1 MKNRDVLGNAIG
13 WRAERKSNGSGCS
26 DATRNTYRYCSER
39 VCGLGVALLAILLL
53 SSASLARANVGRTAG
68 VFHVDQNGGATYT
81 IPLFAPRGPNDLE
94 PQLALVY
101 DSQTDAGYIGVGWSI
116 AGLSAIYRCNQTVA
130 QDGAAAGV
138 ALQTSDGYCLDGQ
151 RLRLTS
157 ATGTY
162 GDAGSTYQTEIAN
175 FSQVTAESSAGNGP
189 AYWEVQGKDGRTY
202 EYGNGG
208 NSQVLPGSSSTPYQW
223 WLDKVTDRAG
233 NTMTITYS
241 TANASGKVVPQYIY
255 WTPSSHG
262 ASAHDYTMQFSYS
275 TNSGRASQYGYVAGF
290 QVSDTNQLQSI
301 TVQYNGTTVKNYV
314 LTDQL
319 SPTTGREWLTAVK
332 ECADSGETNCL
343 APTTFTYKA
352 GQVGVSNTASSAVPN
367 GTIGNLK
374 THNDF
379 NGDGRSDLAY
389 CNGATIYV
397 AMASPGGYGAP
408 INTGISCSSALYGDL
423 TGSGKDGILAPNGA
437 TWWYY
442 TWNGSSFSGQSTG
455 VAYGCAVYS
464 CQYALADVNG
474 DGLPD
479 LLEGEQ
485 VHTTVFKSTLYTFY
499 IYVQMNTS
507 SGSSASFSSTIA
519 EWYSLTTGSTP
530 MNAAM
535 ISDTDFPYGSK
546 SYGTLKAL
554 DFNGDGQ
561 DDIVL
566 ETAKGSGTPTVN
578 TYEMISAGSSFMPT
592 LITTGTASSWGA
604 TTFIDFNSDK
614 CTDYAYNGV
623 IYISACN
630 GSVAQQITLG
640 SGNIVGA
647 IDWDGDGKGDILV
660 QDGTNLGVYLSQGN
674 TIGTLIQTAVPY
686 SSSNAYFSFDAT
698 GDWRDLGVL
707 SASVTYYPEDTSG
720 NDLLTGITDGYGNTI
735 QPAYVS
741 LTQGT
746 GTTYTPANSA
756 PSGYEPYTDPIYVV
770 SQVTYSDPSNPPN
783 ATFSLTHSYSG
794 ALDSIT
800 GRGFVGFATHT
811 VLDSRNHLSEE
822 ESFDQVFPYIGMVT
836 SDVIT
841 DTLHSLTV
849 SSVSTALANQELFS
863 TTHEQ
868 VWFPYVSSA
877 TRNDYQVYETGGS
890 ENGDLITTATSSFH
904 YDTNDD
910 GDLTSSSQT
919 ITDNDPGSPYSGYS
933 WSTSV
938 TNTPDA
944 DHSTWC
950 LPLLTETQVTYSD
963 TYDNSSITRTRQFTP
978 DLSNCRYTQ
987 IQTEPSSGAY
997 EVTEGLGY
1005 DAFGNISTDTMTGI
1019 GMAARETQAN
1029 WGTTGQ
1035 FPMWIEDA
1043 TGAETQFTYNFSY
1056 GVVSSQTDPN
1066 GLGTSWAYNDGFGR
1080 LTQETRPDSTYTT
1093 WSYTLYS
1100 GTDPTPRMVM
1110 TEQPHDTA
1118 GQVISTTTQELDM
1131 LDRPY
1136 LTQTELIDGS
1146 TDTVMQ
1152 RSYDALGRLV
1162 SDQEPHEGGTVGA
1175 VTNSYDLLNHL
1186 YQKTRTIQSGTATT
1200 TYEHAGRTTT
1210 IEDANGNTKTLVTD
1224 VNGWLRETKDATG
1237 YAIILGYDAAG
1248 SHVLTTDNQGN
1259 GQSNP
1264 LWSGTVA
1271 YGIGP
1276 FTTEA
1281 TDADLGTW
1289 RYTMDALGE
1298 LIAWTDAKAQ
1308 NFSAKFDALSRMT
1321 DRYEPDL
1328 YSHWTWG
1335 TSAAAHNIGKL
1346 QSACTGTGMNPTV
1359 CSSSGYGESET
1370 YDSAGRPYQRS
1381 ITIPADATYTY
1392 TQTYNIDGL
1401 PDTLTYPVS
1410 TSGYAL
1416 ALKYGYAYGLL
1427 QSITDTSDSPNVT
1440 LWTADTMDAFGQYS
1454 KETLGNGVVVNHGF
1468 DPFRGLPQSIT
1479 AGVGGG
1485 AALQNNSYLFD
1496 AVGNLIERQDINAG
1510 TTENVH
1516 YDSLNRLSYTVG
1528 DTSTQMTYDTLGRI
1542 ATWEASGASAN
1553 VNSYTTAQS
1562 GCTYYANAQ
1571 PHAVRASTQGSWP
1584 ASSYCY
1590 DANGNFTTQI
1600 VSGVAQMANTW
1611 TSFNQPSELGAPA
1624 INGYSQLF
1632 YDQNHQRYEQ
1642 IASYSGSLESTEYI
1656 GGLLERVS
1664 NSSGTWYRYYV
1675 PAGNNF
1681 IVYSRWVGGTAAFD
1695 YATKDNLGTTAV
1707 ITDQNGALV
1716 VSEKYSALG
1725 WNENTSAQLSII
1737 AGITRHEFTGQE
1749 GLNNAALGAVNMN
1762 GRVYQPS
1769 GFRFYSPDPR
1779 IPNPLNTLDYDRYA
1793 YASDNPLTYN
1803 DPTGFDAQCGSGGS
1817 KCDQDKGDI
1826 QEGTPAG
1833 PTPPPTVPWPGP
1845 TIYVPGLYPPTPTSL
1860 MEIYVPGFS
1869 GMFPSPFGGAFG
1881 SRQTSPIQCTNPGTL
1896 AKVGNA
1902 IANWGNLMADT
1913 SGKLATAGGT
1923 VALASGAMGTFVPVT
1938 APVAAF
1944 GVAAGLGT
1952 AAVGAVGSV
1961 VGGAAEWVGG
1971 VMSGDLNGATYG
1983 ILTGVVNAVLAK
1995 ADAPPLPYGFP
2006 DPAQMAASA
2015 AGVSPPSGATAT
2027 CP

>member
-1 MKNRDVLGNAIG
+1 MKNCGVPGTVIG
-13 WRAERKSNGSGCS
+13 WRAEREASDSGRS
-26 DATRNTYRYCSER
+26 DAMRNTSRYWSER
-39 VCGLGVALLAILLL
+39 ACGLGVALLAIALL
-53 SSASLARANVGRTAG
+53 SAASVARANVGRTAG

-94 PQLALVY
+94 PHLALVY
-101 DSQTDAGYIGVGWSI
+101 DSQAGAGYIGVGWSI
-116 AGLSAIYRCNQTVA
+116 AGLSAIYRCNRTVA

-157 ATGTY
+157 ASGTY
-162 GDAGSTYQTEIAN
+162 GAAGSTYQTEIAN

-189 AYWEVQGKDGRTY
+189 AYWQVQGKDGRTY

-208 NSQVLPGSSSTPYQW
+208 NSQVLPGIPGSSSTPYQW

-241 TANASGKVVPQYIY
+241 TANATGKVVPQYIS

-262 ASAHDYTMQFSYS
+262 ASAYNYVMQFSYT
-275 TNSGRASQYGYVAGF
+275 TNSGRASQYGYVAGY
-290 QVSDTNQLQSI
+290 QTSDTNQLQSI
-301 TVQYNGTTVKNYV
+301 TVQYNGTTVKKYV

-319 SPTTGREWLTAVK
+319 SPSTGREWLTAVK

-343 APTTFTYKA
+343 AQTTFTYKA
-352 GQVGVSNTASSAVPN
+352 GQVGVSTTASSAISS
-367 GTIGNLK
+367 GTIEELK

-389 CNGATIYV
+389 CNGATISV

-408 INTGISCSSALYGDL
+408 INTGISCSNPLYGSL

-442 TWNGSSFSGQSTG
+442 TWNGSSFSGQNTG
-455 VAYGCAVYS
+455 VAYGCPVYS
-464 CQYALADVNG
+464 CQYALADLNG

-485 VHTTVFKSTLYTFY
+485 VHSTVFKSTLYEFF

-507 SGSSASFSSTIA
+507 SGSSASFSSAIA
-519 EWYSLTTGSTP
+519 EWYTLTTGSTP
-530 MNAAM
+530 MNAVM
-535 ISDTDFPYGSK
+535 ISDTDYPYGSN

-554 DFNGDGQ
+554 DFNGDGN

-566 ETAKGSGTPTVN
+566 ETATGTGTPTIK
-578 TYEMISAGSSFMPT
+578 TYEMISGSSSFTPT
-592 LITTGTASSWGA
+592 LITTGTASAWGA

-614 CTDYAYNGV
+614 CADYAYNGI
-623 IYISACN
+623 IYVSACN
-630 GSVAQQITLG
+630 GGVAQQIPLG
-640 SGNIVGA
+640 SGNIIGA

-660 QDGTNLGVYLSQGN
+660 QDGTNVGVYLSQGN
-674 TIGTLIQTAVPY
+674 TVGSLIQTAVPY

-698 GDWRDLGVL
+698 GDWRDLGVWG
-707 SASVTYYPEDTSG
+707 SSVTYYPEDTSG

-746 GTTYTPANSA
+746 GTTYTPASSA
-756 PSGYEPYTDPIYVV
+756 PPGYELYTDPKYVV

-783 ATFSLTHSYSG
+783 ATYSRTHSYSG
-794 ALDSIT
+794 ALDGLT
-800 GRGFVGFATHT
+800 GRGFLGFATHT
-811 VLDSRNHLSEE
+811 VLDSRNHLSDKQ
-822 ESFDQVFPYIGMVT
+822 SFDQLFPYIGMVT

-849 SSVSTALANQELFS
+849 SSVSTTLANQELFS

-868 VWFPYVSSA
+868 VWFPYVSAA
-877 TRNDYQVYETGGS
+877 TRKDYQVYETGGS
-890 ENGDLITTATSSFH
+890 ENGDLITTTTSSFH

-910 GDLTSSSQT
+910 GDLTSSAQT
-919 ITDNDPGSPYSGYS
+919 ITDNDPGSPYNGYS

-963 TYDNSSITRTRQFTP
+963 TYDNSSITRTRDFTP
-978 DLSNCRYTQ
+978 DLSNCRYTE
-987 IQTEPSSGAY
+987 IQTEPSSGTY
-997 EVTEGLGY
+997 EVTEGIGY
-1005 DAFGNISTDTMTGI
+1005 DAFGNINTDTVTGSS
-1019 GMAARETQAN
+1019 MAARETQAN

-1035 FPMWIEDA
+1035 FPMWVKDA
-1043 TGAETQFTYNFSY
+1043 TGAETQFGYNFIY

-1066 GLGTSWAYNDGFGR
+1066 GLTTSWTYGDGFGR
-1080 LTQETRPDSTYTT
+1080 PTQETRPDSTYTT
-1093 WSYTLYS
+1093 WSYSLYS
-1100 GTDPTPRMVM
+1100 GIDPAPRMVI

-1118 GQVISTTTQELDM
+1118 GHVISATTQELDM

-1152 RSYDALGRLV
+1152 RRYDALGRVV
-1162 SDQEPHEGGTVGA
+1162 SDQEPHEGATVGA
-1175 VTNSYDLLNHL
+1175 VTYSYDQLNQL
-1186 YQKTRTIQSGTATT
+1186 YQKIRMISQGSTATT

-1210 IEDANGNTKTLVTD
+1210 IEDANGNTKTLVAD
-1224 VNGWLRETKDATG
+1224 VNGWPRETKDATG

-1259 GQSNP
+1259 P

-1289 RYTMDALGE
+1289 HYTMDALGE
-1298 LIAWTDAKAQ
+1298 VISWTDAKGQ
-1308 NFSAKFDALSRMT
+1308 SFSAKYDALSRMT

-1346 QSACTGTGMNPTV
+1346 QGVCTGTGMNPTV
-1359 CSSSGYGESET
+1359 CSSAGYSESET

-1381 ITIPADATYTY
+1381 ITIPSDTTYTY
-1392 TQTYNIDGL
+1392 TQTYNVDGL

-1416 ALKYGYAYGLL
+1416 AIKYGYAYGLL

-1485 AALQNNSYLFD
+1485 AALQDNSYLFD
-1496 AVGNLIERQDINAG
+1496 PVGNLIERQDINAG
-1510 TTENVH
+1510 MTENVH

-1528 DTSTQMTYDTLGRI
+1528 DTNTQMSYDAMDRI
-1542 ATWEASGASAN
+1542 ATWELSGATTN
-1553 VNSYTTAQS
+1553 VNNYSTQQS
-1562 GCTYYANAQ
+1562 GCTYYVNTQ
-1571 PHAVRASTQGSWP
+1571 PHAVREQTQGVWNT
-1584 ASSYCY
+1584 SYCY
-1590 DANGNFTTQI
+1590 DANGNLTTES
-1600 VSGVAQMANTW
+1600 VNGTVERSTTW
-1611 TSFNQPSELGAPA
+1611 TSFNQPAA
-1624 INGYSQLF
+1624 IAFGSSYSDLL
-1632 YDQNHQRYEQ
+1632 YDENHQRFEQ
-1642 IASYSGSLESTEYI
+1642 IASYSGSQEVTEYI
-1656 GGLLERVS
+1656 GSHMEKMT
-1664 NSSGTWYRYYV
+1664 NSTGAAYRYYI

-1681 IVYSRWVGGTAAFD
+1681 IVYNRWTNGTNAID
-1695 YATKDNLGTTAV
+1695 YVTRDNIDSTAV
-1707 ITDQNGALV
+1707 ITDKNGALLV
-1716 VSEKYSALG
+1716 AEKFAALG
-1725 WNENTSAQLSII
+1725 MNENTSAQRTTMAS
-1737 AGITRHEFTGQE
+1737 ITRHEFTGQE
-1749 GLNNAALGAVNMN
+1749 ALDSVFLVDMN
-1762 GRVYQPS
+1762 GRIYNPS
-1769 GFRFYSPDPR
+1769 GSRFLSPDPS
-1779 IPNPLNTLDYDRYA
+1779 IPNPLDTLDYNRYA
-1793 YASDNPLTYN
+1793 YAGDNPLTYI
-1803 DPTGFDAQCGSGGS
+1803 DPTGFTTKCASGS
-1817 KCDQDKGDI
+1817 KCQQDKGNLQD
-1826 QEGTPAG
+1826 GTPG
-1833 PTPPPTVPWPGP
+1833 DPTPPPTYPWNGDPIVARGRRYPPPPSVPLMQ
-1845 TIYVPGLYPPTPTSL
+1845 IYVT
-1860 MEIYVPGFS
+1860 GFS
-1869 GMFPSPFGGAFG
+1869 GAFASPFGRAVGSGTLAEQQQSNPHKYVVKQHTECSANDAFNDMKQQGISAPGAPPAKEG
-1881 SRQTSPIQCTNPGTL
+1881 VTPNIPLPGLTSPNPISQYVNSNTMTIVNTTNPGH
-1896 AKVGNA
+1896 VFYP
-1902 IANWGNLMADT
+1902 
-1913 SGKLATAGGT
+1913 GT
-1923 VALASGAMGTFVPVT
+1923 VVIQVTPSGSGSDITITGTGTGSFADFNDVLGELI
-1938 APVAAF
+1938 F
-1944 GVAAGLGT
+1944 GT
-1952 AAVGAVGSV
+1952 AAGAVAQLCDPP
-1961 VGGAAEWVGG
+1961 VG
-1971 VMSGDLNGATYG
+1971 
-1983 ILTGVVNAVLAK
+1983 
-1995 ADAPPLPYGFP
+1995 P
-2006 DPAQMAASA
+2006 
-2015 AGVSPPSGATAT
+2015 
-2027 CP
+2027 